1 MDNEPQTS
9 KLLAVRLPEAER
21 RRVKSLAA
29 SQGLTL
35 QEAVRQ
41 ALDAWMSKLQ
51 AEGALS
57 FAPLAGDTLG
67 SVSQKPRRRERAKH
81 S

>member
-1 MDNEPQTS
+1 MDNQPLR
-9 KLLAVRLPEAER
+9 LLAVRLPEAER
-21 RRVKSLAA
+21 RRIKSLAA

-57 FAPLAGDTLG
+57 FAPIADAIGG
-67 SVSQKPRRRERAKH
+67 SISQKPKRRERAKRT
-81 S
+81 